1 MFGTESG
8 ALMFGPGICG
18 GGGLCGNRIGRL
30 QIRSFLFLCC
40 FVGKAKS
47 STKKSGAKMKIINE
61 AKHRKPSKRQRR
73 GRDGKNMKG
82 QRVYRISGRCC

>member
-1 MFGTESG
+1 ME
-8 ALMFGPGICG
+8 

-61 AKHRKPSKRQRR
+61 AKQAKQEADEGKRREEYERTKSIPDKWKMLLISTLRFAPS
-73 GRDGKNMKG
+73 
-82 QRVYRISGRCC
+82 S